1 MTENLLQWWPV
12 ILTFIGVVI
21 WFIRLE
27 ARVNRNTTE
36 LQRIEERF
44 VEQRKEDM
52 VVRKEHFD
60 SIENKLVVI
69 QEDIKELIKNVSK

>member
-60 SIENKLVVI
+60 SIEGRLVVI

>member
-27 ARVNRNTTE
+27 ARVNKNTTE

>member
-36 LQRIEERF
+36 LQKIEERF

-60 SIENKLVVI
+60 SIEGRLVVI